1 MDYKAGVRWLTRPQ
15 TIDRQI
21 KEEEYQIEGLYT
33 CIGLQG
39 ISYDKISVLS
49 SPENKFERIIAEI
62 DEHKRKVEDLRL
74 VRIQIIH
81 EISSRIEALG
91 ECPERTILYGFYVGG
106 VEMEK
111 IAKDLEYDISWCYRL
126 RRKGIKNL

>member
-1 MDYKAGVRWLTRPQ
+1 MDYKSGVKWLTRPQ

-21 KEEEYQIEGLYT
+21 KEEEYIIEGLYT

-39 ISYDKISVLS
+39 VSYDKISVIS
-49 SPENKFERIIAEI
+49 SPENKFERIMAEI
-62 DEHKRKVEDLRL
+62 DEHKKKVEKLRH
-74 VRIQIIH
+74 VRIKIIH

-91 ECPERTILYGFYVGG
+91 ECPERTILSGFYVGG

-111 IAKDLEYDISWCYRL
+111 IAKDLEYDLSWCYRL